1 MPRKSI
7 IKRKF
12 GDKNKAGEKD
22 DVQIV
27 AANVDVL
34 FIVQS
39 VGRDY
44 NLNRFERYLAI
55 ARDANIK
62 PVAIINK
69 IDLISP
75 EELNSKLLEIEERL
89 GDVEVVSTSTVN
101 NAGLDKLKKYI
112 QKGKTYC
119 FLGSSGV
126 GKSSLINKL
135 LGMDVIKTDDIS
147 SYSDRGRHVTTTRET
162 YFLKDGGI
170 VIDNPGVREIGMT
183 DVNEGV
189 DSLFGEIALLAGGCK
204 YSDCTHVHEPGCEVL
219 LAKKEG
225 RLDESKYDN
234 YISLKKE
241 VQYSEMSGLDKRK
254 KNRQFGKFIKNT
266 KKDLKNF
273 GHKHY

>member
-1 MPRKSI
+1 LPRKSI